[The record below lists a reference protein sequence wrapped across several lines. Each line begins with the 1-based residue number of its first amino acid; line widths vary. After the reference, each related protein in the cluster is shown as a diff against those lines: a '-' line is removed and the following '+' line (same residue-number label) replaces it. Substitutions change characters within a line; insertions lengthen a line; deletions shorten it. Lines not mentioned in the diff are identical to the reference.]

1 MGRDYQKMCRM
12 PYDSP
17 YPSGA
22 KQPKS
27 ILRMPYPSGAK
38 PTRTSKDSVQFK
50 GNWEETRDS
59 LHKKVGAANKNTLF
73 DESSSDEEVY
83 QPRKSMAPQR
93 VHTTQ
98 HINGQCL
105 DIITSN
111 ISFQEK
117 MHEREEKEKRNKS
130 VFANAIR
137 KTKVW
142 VQEAVTGE
150 PVFSDEDWEENLAR
164 ETALEKVKKKK
175 DKEFARDMIR
185 KSTALGL
192 DRHETHDMI
201 MMNEQKPL
209 RLTAV
214 EAAMVEAETQRLVK
228 ISREE
233 RDEEEEYRRESRAVE
248 KANKMPNR
256 FSLALK
262 TVIFGSSAAAEDIVR
277 HPRFN
282 SQTSMHEVDAH
293 GQGVHRET
301 SQRRPTKFNFVK
313 KRDSSEEEETESE
326 ESEED
331 EEEESEL
338 NDASD
343 SIDLED
349 EEFYNAH
356 VTPLDKTEEKYE
368 NPQKRD
374 VYQENHRVEFQPYE
388 ENIEELQNKI
398 EKFENYDAQK
408 KLENYESEHKY
419 QQQSSETDEE
429 TIIYEHP
436 PDTIKIEHE
445 IEENTIPKLKGL
457 RKPEPPKEP
466 SPRDHTP
473 RPQDKFI
480 NKEPTKNKHRK
491 NSKDSQNSNSQ
502 KSPKIRSP
510 IISHTKIKKHRRNR
524 KNVSVE
530 DLSLQCDLGDVEP
543 LNDSDLYSIV
553 EVNEIGCQFPS
564 LQCFAPNH
572 AVSDDE
578 CASLRTDCS
587 ESIQV
592 PAYRPFLKKNQSQ
605 ESFSPRKQPIR
616 VELMPWAEEVWS
628 RVIESNDL
636 SSPQAFLDKQSNRHD
651 ISTAIHQ
658 NVKLF
663 QEPSTIQIPKYT
675 EIIPDSNTTLQIF
688 DTYSPTHSNINFNKQ
703 AENMPLPDTPVFTK
717 NINKEARKDSL
728 ISLASFN
735 LNDRKDSI
743 MTMDLINAPIL
754 LDCEMS
760 VLDDIES
767 LNFDED
773 VKEVK
778 KRDQWEI
785 YGTSQE
791 TIPENTVNEEF
802 IQNAWASNVQ
812 VLNGQNGQ
820 SQNIQDPS
828 VQFEEKNQVEPHG
841 PSNISLYR

>member
-1 MGRDYQKMCRM
+1 MC
-12 PYDSP
+12 
-17 YPSGA
+17 
-22 KQPKS
+22 
-27 ILRMPYPSGAK
+27 RMPYPSGGNQRA
-38 PTRTSKDSVQFK
+38 SKDSVQFK

-59 LHKKVGAANKNTLF
+59 LHKKVNANKKTLF
-73 DESSSDEEVY
+73 EESSSDEEVHH
-83 QPRKSMAPQR
+83 PRKSMAPQR
-93 VHTTQ
+93 VHA
-98 HINGQCL
+98 NGQGL

-130 VFANAIR
+130 VFANAMR
-137 KTKVW
+137 KTKIW

-175 DKEFARDMIR
+175 DKEFRRSMIR

-192 DRHETHDMI
+192 DRHETDDMI
-201 MMNEQKPL
+201 QMNEQKPL
-209 RLTAV
+209 RLTAEEV
-214 EAAMVEAETQRLVK
+214 AMVEEETQRLIE

-233 RDEEEEYRRESRAVE
+233 RDEEEDYRRESRAVE

-256 FSLALK
+256 FSMALK
-262 TVIFGSSAAAEDIVR
+262 TVIFGTNAAAEDIAR

-282 SQTSMHEVDAH
+282 SQTSMHEVDD
-293 GQGVHRET
+293 GLGVHRET
-301 SQRRPTKFNFVK
+301 SQRRPTKFNFGK
-313 KRDSSEEEETESE
+313 KPRESSEEEETESE
-326 ESEED
+326 E
-331 EEEESEL
+331 EEESEL
-338 NDASD
+338 DDSEIVSD

-349 EEFYNAH
+349 EEFYNAQ
-356 VTPLDKTEEKYE
+356 LNEMDKTQGKYE
-368 NPQKRD
+368 PLQKRD
-374 VYQENHRVEFQPYE
+374 AYQDKIQ
-388 ENIEELQNKI
+388 ELQDKMQ
-398 EKFENYDAQK
+398 EY
-408 KLENYESEHKY
+408 ENYEAKHKN

-445 IEENTIPKLKGL
+445 IVENTVPKLKGL

-480 NKEPTKNKHRK
+480 SKEPTKNKPRK
-491 NSKDSQNSNSQ
+491 NSKDSQNSSCK

-510 IISHTKIKKHRRNR
+510 IISHTKIKKHRKNR
-524 KNVSVE
+524 KNISVE
-530 DLSLQCDLGDVEP
+530 DLSLQCDLGDVKP

-553 EVNEIGCQFPS
+553 EVNEAGCQFPS
-564 LQCFAPNH
+564 LQCFSPNH

-592 PAYRPFLKKNQSQ
+592 PAYRPVLKKNQSQ
-605 ESFSPRKQPIR
+605 ESFSPRKQPIK

-628 RVIESNDL
+628 RNIISNDL
-636 SSPQAFLDKQSNRHD
+636 MSPQQFLDKQSNRHD
-651 ISTAIHQ
+651 ISTAIHK

-663 QEPSTIQIPKYT
+663 IEPSTIQIPKSTT
-675 EIIPDSNTTLQIF
+675 EKIPDSNTTLQIF
-688 DTYSPTHSNINFNKQ
+688 DTHSSPTHSNINFNKQ
-703 AENMPLPDTPVFTK
+703 AEHIPLPETPVFTR
-717 NINKEARKDSL
+717 NIIKEARKDSL

-735 LNDRKDSI
+735 HDRKASI
-743 MTMDLINAPIL
+743 MTMDLIDAKIP

-760 VLDDIES
+760 VLEDIDS
-767 LNFDED
+767 LSFDED

-785 YGTSQE
+785 YGTSQVSLTQRKDSLTQE
-791 TIPENTVNEEF
+791 TIAEHTGF

-812 VLNGQNGQ
+812 VLNGQNDQ

-828 VQFEEKNQVEPHG
+828 VQSQRRYLEKEDQVEPHG
-841 PSNISLYR
+841 PSNCSLYR